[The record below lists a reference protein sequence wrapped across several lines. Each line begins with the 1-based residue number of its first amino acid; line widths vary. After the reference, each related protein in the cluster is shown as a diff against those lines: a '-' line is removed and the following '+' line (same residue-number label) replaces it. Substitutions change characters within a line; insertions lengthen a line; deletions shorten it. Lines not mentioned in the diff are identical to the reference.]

1 MPTLIDTI
9 EAAAARGAA
18 ARPTIGGFPYVAES
32 LRAAG
37 VTKYLFDVP
46 STTVIYVTDDGA
58 VLRPGQSI
66 RTGATVVPAFDP
78 DRLVAAIRI
87 DQRGESTFPEFVKQT
102 FLAGVVRYVVD
113 TAARTCTYIGGNGE
127 SYVEEYPAV
136 VLPPDVAPTPSHPTP
151 ERPRHD

>member
-1 MPTLIDTI
+1 MPTII
-9 EAAAARGAA
+9 EAIDAAARGAA
-18 ARPTIGGFPYVAES
+18 ARAKIGGFPYVAES

-46 STTVIYVTDDGA
+46 STTVIDVTDDGA
-58 VLRPGQSI
+58 VLRPGQLI
-66 RTGATVVPAFDP
+66 RTEQTVVHSFDS

-87 DQRGESTFPEFVKQT
+87 DQRGESTFPAFVEQT
-102 FLAGVVRYVVD
+102 FLAGVVRYEVD

-136 VLPPDVAPTPSHPTP
+136 DLPPEVEPSPSRTP
-151 ERPRHD
+151 ERAPHD